1 MNLLK
6 KKLENELNLF
16 KMANKL
22 IKECI
27 ENNIKEMYLQTNT
40 SKEDITFKLKH
51 ASNYLKE
58 GKTLRIYMRVKSDIQ
73 EPFISCYKQHLVS
86 IADKLNK
93 YGKKEL
99 PYLNKVGVFI
109 IVKPIK

>member
-1 MNLLK
+1 MT
-6 KKLENELNLF
+6 NELNQ
-16 KMANKL
+16 KR
-22 IKECI
+22 I
-27 ENNIKEMYLQTNT
+27 EDNIREIYLQTNT
-40 SKEDITFKLKH
+40 SKKDIDFKLKH
-51 ASNYLKE
+51 AFNYLKE
-58 GKTLRIYMRVKSDIQ
+58 GKTVRIYMRVKSDIQ
-73 EPFISCYKQHLVS
+73 EPFISCYKQHLAS